1 MTADGDD
8 IVGREFRHGNVAYG
22 FQWNR
27 GNHKK
32 LGNAD
37 GDLAS
42 LWAHLSAI
50 RAGKVPAAPFTDPF
64 YRRASSLRLPK
75 TSAARRVAFRT
86 KLMKSQAV
94 VASLEDDLVLRIR
107 EYHRARGD
115 KSYTLNHSVL
125 SDFLQ
130 DDPNSIAIEVPVF
143 AERYRLS
150 GHIDLVRFVDG
161 HVQVCDYK
169 PGPLDS
175 TKKRFLES
183 IPQVAAY
190 GEMMTHH
197 LAGTLCSA
205 LDAPFLPTIRCAI
218 FDTHSSWHFGADMFV
233 SLYESERISGL

>member
-1 MTADGDD
+1 MTANGDD
-8 IVGREFRHGNVAYG
+8 IVRREFRHGKVAYG

-27 GNHKK
+27 GNHKN
-32 LGNAD
+32 LGNTD
-37 GDLAS
+37 GDLAA
-42 LWAHLSAI
+42 LWAHLSAV

-64 YRRASSLRLPK
+64 YRRASSLRFPK
-75 TSAARRVAFRT
+75 MSAAKYVGLRT
-86 KLMKSQAV
+86 KLMKSRAV

-107 EYHRARGD
+107 EYHRARCD
-115 KSYTLNHSVL
+115 KSYTLNHAVL
-125 SDFLQ
+125 PDFLQ

-143 AERYRLS
+143 TERYRLS
-150 GHIDLVRFVDG
+150 GHVDLVRFMGG

-197 LAGTLCSA
+197 LAGTLRSA
-205 LDAPFLPTIRCAI
+205 LDAPFLPTVRCAI
-218 FDTHSSWHFGADMFV
+218 FDTHSCWHFGADMFV

>member
-27 GNHKK
+27 GNHQK

-64 YRRASSLRLPK
+64 YRRASSLRLSK
-75 TSAARRVAFRT
+75 MSAARRVAFRT

-130 DDPNSIAIEVPVF
+130 DDPHSIAIEVPVF

-205 LDAPFLPTIRCAI
+205 LNAAFLPTVRCAI